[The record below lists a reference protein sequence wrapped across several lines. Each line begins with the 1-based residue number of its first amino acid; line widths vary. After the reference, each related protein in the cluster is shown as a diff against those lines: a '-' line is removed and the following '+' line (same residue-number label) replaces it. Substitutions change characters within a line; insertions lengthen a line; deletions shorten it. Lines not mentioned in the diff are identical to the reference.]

1 MGSLNKFH
9 IILGTLVVLVG
20 GLFLFLTVWDPPAPS
35 EEVRKD
41 VTDDL
46 LTR

>member
-1 MGSLNKFH
+1 MGSLNK
-9 IILGTLVVLVG
+9 IYIALGVLVVLAG
-20 GLFLFLTVWDPPAPS
+20 GLFLFLSVWDPPAPS

-46 LTR
+46 VAR